1 MVDQPDKVARLGQI
15 SQEVK
20 ALDDRIASQQATYKT
35 LQESYNLAKDNYQ
48 QAFLALETVRENG
61 AAMLKAIEAHKQ
73 ALALR
78 DEAQSQDKIDTS
90 FLNDLQNELSQVQ
103 AEIRTDDE
111 IENDLD
117 ATSNFSVDSALSKMD
132 EASVDNDLMAEF
144 KAASSPA

>member
-1 MVDQPDKVARLGQI
+1 
-15 SQEVK
+15 
-20 ALDDRIASQQATYKT
+20 
-35 LQESYNLAKDNYQ
+35 
-48 QAFLALETVRENG
+48 
-61 AAMLKAIEAHKQ
+61 MLKAIEAHKQ